1 VAKSN
6 FVEFLSGK
14 KYLKC
19 DIWWNFHVGKY
30 VLFQVKNVITIE
42 PLCNGIEKT
51 ENLPIKSRLP
61 LYRDL
66 AINLFYWDFQI
77 GKK

>member
-30 VLFQVKNVITIE
+30 VLFQVKKRYYNRTAMQWNRKDRKSSNKIE
-42 PLCNGIEKT
+42 VAI
-51 ENLPIKSRLP
+51 ISRFGNKPVL
-61 LYRDL
+61 LGFSNR
-66 AINLFYWDFQI
+66 
-77 GKK
+77 